1 MKKLLKYLNASSKGA
16 YSSPDRARMARSM
29 PGEAA
34 ALASLRYGG
43 MSI

>member
-1 MKKLLKYLNASSKGA
+1 MKKLLKYLNKSSKGTF
-16 YSSPDRARMARSM
+16 SSPERSRMARSM
-29 PGEAA
+29 PGETA